1 MKLTVNQLR
10 QIIKEEVSKVVEAGR
25 KSAVM
30 KRDYDYGRGTLKK
43 GETYPMS
50 GGKFS
55 MTAGHGESYDI
66 PDSEYD
72 VVDMPTSPRAAGSPG
87 TFAHMKKEFSY
98 NYYGPSTVKPGSKI
112 KIGRGGSRLLPSG
125 DLEFVLGH
133 GVTEIIPASY
143 FDVV

>member
-72 VVDMPTSPRAAGSPG
+72 VVDMPASPRSAGTG
-87 TFAHMKKEFSY
+87 AVALMKKNFTY
-98 NYYGPSTVKPGSKI
+98 DYYGPNTIEMGAEI
-112 KIGRGGSRLLPSG
+112 KIGRGRSRLLPNG
-125 DLEFVLGH
+125 DLQYVLGH
-133 GVTEIIPASY
+133 GESVKIPASY